1 MERGTWQATVR
12 GSTRVGRDLVTK
24 QQANEQIFFHCAVD
38 FRPFFLHA
46 STSEQIPPVKHEQT
60 SHFSHI

>member
-1 MERGTWQATVR
+1 MGAQEL
-12 GSTRVGRDLVTK
+12 DLTK
-24 QQANEQIFFHCAVD
+24 QQQADEQIFFHRAVD
-38 FRPFFLHA
+38 LRPFFLHA